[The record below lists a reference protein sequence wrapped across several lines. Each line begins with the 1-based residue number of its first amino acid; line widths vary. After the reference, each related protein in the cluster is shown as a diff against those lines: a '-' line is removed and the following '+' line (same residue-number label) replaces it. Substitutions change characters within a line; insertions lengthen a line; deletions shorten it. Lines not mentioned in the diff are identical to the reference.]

1 MLILASCNLPV
12 WANESNDSTP
22 FVGCPWRNLSQ
33 KATQVWWGEAT
44 KYWVG
49 ELSQGKMGSLCVRAI
64 RHHSGQDCKPQ
75 DNSLQ
80 DFILCLRMHL
90 APYVQALYKYVFS
103 DLTDIL

>member
-1 MLILASCNLPV
+1 
-12 WANESNDSTP
+12 
-22 FVGCPWRNLSQ
+22 
-33 KATQVWWGEAT
+33 
-44 KYWVG
+44 
-49 ELSQGKMGSLCVRAI
+49 MGSLCVRAI